1 MRAGEVLDARYELVR
16 RLDVGGMGEVWEG
29 IDRRIRRKVA
39 IKLIREEADPALVPE
54 LVSRLGREA
63 TAAGRLAHPHIVAVY
78 DYNSVAQDDAP
89 LVYIVME
96 LVRGRSLA
104 EELAQRLPTLPQALA
119 WAEQIAL
126 ALESAHGPEA
136 GVVHRDLKPGNV
148 MVTYGGLVKLLD
160 FGIARFL
167 EDNDTHHTKL
177 TGARMVGTPA
187 YMAPEQ
193 CEGRP
198 VDGRTDL
205 YALGCLLY
213 TMLTG
218 RPPFTLDR
226 GLLQVMYQQ
235 VHEVPPP
242 PSAYLPVPPP
252 VDRLVMELLAKDP
265 ADRPA
270 DAAEVVDRL
279 RTLSR
284 TLAAA
289 AAAGA
294 GAGAAG
300 AGAGAAGA
308 GSAGAGSAGAGAY
321 VPTEPDLPHA
331 PAPPVQEPAE
341 QEDADEVLE
350 GEYADPD
357 PSEVFSARIRAALV
371 ERGRV
376 ARAEDDPGIA
386 RLALGELLTDT
397 VRLFGAEDPLTVEF
411 GFDLACACARDGLFG
426 EASALLGEIV
436 PRMEALHG
444 PEDRRTLYARCL
456 LPWYLAGAG
465 ALREAA
471 GLYADVVRDLRRV
484 LGESDSLTLHTRYQ
498 YVTQLAKAGDDVGAV
513 QLWLS
518 LIPRLDSEQRTVGSL
533 GADARRELCD
543 AVLRLRDNA
552 EAAARLRVLVAH
564 LVGLLEDGREE
575 TYAARIVMAGWVADA
590 GTAQE
595 TLPTWRVLISD
606 CTAALGEE
614 HPLTL
619 LARFRLAEHTEG
631 AGRPAEARALLVELM
646 PALYA
651 HQGPAGELVLRARYL
666 LALTTRAVDPAADLA
681 QWEELA
687 PDLEALLGSGD
698 RLTVDAWFRLAL
710 ALSARDRPAEA
721 LPLLNSVLP
730 RRSELFGADEPVTL
744 RGRCAQAAGVA
755 ALHGE
760 AVARP
765 MWRELLAELTR
776 AMGAR
781 HDLTRGVRERLGLAP
796 EPEEARAADL
806 PGLGPAWTARAT

>member
-78 DYNSVAQDDAP
+78 DYNSVEQDDVP

-104 EELAQRLPTLPQALA
+104 EELAQRLPVLPQALA

-218 RPPFTLDR
+218 RPPFTLER

-242 PSAYLPVPPP
+242 PSAYRPVPAP
-252 VDRLVMELLAKDP
+252 VDRLVMELLAKAP

-284 TLAAA
+284 TLAASAAPA
-289 AAAGA
+289 AAEA
-294 GAGAAG
+294 GAGAA
-300 AGAGAAGA
+300 A
-308 GSAGAGSAGAGAY
+308 AGAGAY
-321 VPTEPDLPHA
+321 VPTEPDLP
-331 PAPPVQEPAE
+331 PAPPLHGGG
-341 QEDADEVLE
+341 EDGEDGGAGEAAGDEDEDEVLE

-357 PSEVFSARIRAALV
+357 PGEAFSARIRAGLV
-371 ERGRV
+371 ERGRA

-386 RLALGELLTDT
+386 RLALGEVLADT
-397 VRLFGAEDPLTVEF
+397 VRLFGPGDPLTVEF

-444 PEDRRTLYARCL
+444 PGDRRTLYARCL
-456 LPWYLAGAG
+456 LPWYLANAG

-471 GLYADVVRDLRRV
+471 GLYADIVRDLRRV

-498 YVTQLAKAGDDVGAV
+498 YVTQLAKAGDDIGAV

-518 LIPRLDSEQRTVGSL
+518 LIPRLDSEQRTVGAL
-533 GADARRELCD
+533 CADARRELCD
-543 AVLRLRDNA
+543 AVLRLRGNP
-552 EAAARLRVLVAH
+552 EAAVRLRVLVAN

-575 TYAARIVMAGWVADA
+575 TYAARIVMAGWVAEA
-590 GTAQE
+590 GTPQE

-631 AGRPAEARALLVELM
+631 AGRPAEARALLGELM

-666 LALTTRAVDPAADLA
+666 LALTARAAGPAADLA

-698 RLTVDAWFRLAL
+698 RLTVDAWLRLAL

-721 LPLLNSVLP
+721 LPLLNAVLP
-730 RRSELFGADEPVTL
+730 RRSDLYGADEPVTL
-744 RGRCAQAAGVA
+744 RGRYAQAAGVA

-765 MWRELLAELTR
+765 MWRELLAEVTR
-776 AMGAR
+776 AMGGR
-781 HDLTRGVRERLGLAP
+781 HDLTRAVRERLGLAP
-796 EPEEARAADL
+796 EPEEARSADL
-806 PGLGPAWTARAT
+806 PGLGPVWTVRAT

>member
-1 MRAGEVLDARYELVR
+1 MRAGEVLDTRYELVK

-78 DYNSVAQDDAP
+78 DYNSVAQDEVP

-104 EELAQRLPTLPQALA
+104 EELAQRLPALPQALA

-242 PSAYLPVPPP
+242 PSAYRPVPSP

-270 DAAEVVDRL
+270 DAAQVVDRL
-279 RTLSR
+279 RTLGR
-284 TLAAA
+284 ALAAA
-289 AAAGA
+289 GGRGDPAAAPAPA
-294 GAGAAG
+294 GFT
-300 AGAGAAGA
+300 
-308 GSAGAGSAGAGAY
+308 GAGAY
-321 VPTEPDLPHA
+321 VPTEPDLPAA
-331 PAPPVQEPAE
+331 PVAGSRPAAADGTPDGLQGDDE
-341 QEDADEVLE
+341 VREDDEVLE

-357 PSEVFSARIRAALV
+357 PSEVFSARIRAGLV

-376 ARAEDDPGIA
+376 ARGEDDPGIA
-386 RLALGELLTDT
+386 RLALGEVLADT
-397 VRLFGAEDPLTVEF
+397 VRLFGAEDPLTVEL

-436 PRMEALHG
+436 PRMAGLYG

-456 LPWYLAGAG
+456 LPWYLGSAGA
-465 ALREAA
+465 APEAA
-471 GLYADVVRDLRRV
+471 ELYGDVVRDLRRV
-484 LGESDSLTLHTRYQ
+484 LGETDSLTLHTRYQ
-498 YVTQLAKAGDDVGAV
+498 HVAQLAKAGDDIGAV

-518 LIPRLDSEQRTVGSL
+518 LIPRLDAEQRTVGAI

-543 AVLRLRDNA
+543 CVLRLRGDV
-552 EAAARLRVLVAH
+552 EAAGRLRMLVPN
-564 LVGLLEDGREE
+564 LVNLLEDGLEQ
-575 TYAARIVMAGWVADA
+575 TYAARMVMVGWIGDA

-595 TLPTWRVLISD
+595 TLPAWRVLISD
-606 CTAALGEE
+606 CAAALGEE

-619 LARFRLAEHTEG
+619 LARFRLAEHTAG
-631 AGRPAEARALLVELM
+631 AGQAPEAHALLVELL
-646 PALYA
+646 PALTA
-651 HQGPAGELVLRARYL
+651 QQGPAGELVLRARYL
-666 LALTTRAVDPAADLA
+666 LALAARAVDPAADLA
-681 QWEELA
+681 RWEELA
-687 PDLEALLGSGD
+687 PDLEALLGGGD

-710 ALSARDRPAEA
+710 ALAEQDRPAEA
-721 LPLLNSVLP
+721 LPLLDAVLA
-730 RRSELFGADEPVTL
+730 RRAELFGADEPVTL
-744 RGRCAQAAGVA
+744 RGRCAQAAGLA

-760 AVARP
+760 AAARP
-765 MWRELLAELTR
+765 RWRELLPEVTRALGGRHALTR
-776 AMGAR
+776 E
-781 HDLTRGVRERLGLAP
+781 VRRRLGLAP
-796 EPEEARAADL
+796 EPGEARPADL
-806 PGLGPAWTARAT
+806 HGPGARPVRAT

>member
-78 DYNSVAQDDAP
+78 DYNSVAQDDVP

-289 AAAGA
+289 AAPTGA
-294 GAGAAG
+294 GA
-300 AGAGAAGA
+300 
-308 GSAGAGSAGAGAY
+308 AGAGAY
-321 VPTEPDLPHA
+321 VPTEPDLP
-331 PAPPVQEPAE
+331 PPPPRPLTDGEDEEAE
-341 QEDADEVLE
+341 EGEEDEDEVLE

-357 PSEVFSARIRAALV
+357 PGEAFGARIRAALV

-376 ARAEDDPGIA
+376 ARGEDDPGIA
-386 RLALGELLTDT
+386 RMALGELLADT
-397 VRLFGAEDPLTVEF
+397 IRLFGAGDPLTVEF

-471 GLYADVVRDLRRV
+471 GLYADIVRDLRRV
-484 LGESDSLTLHTRYQ
+484 LGETDSLTLHTRYQ
-498 YVTQLAKAGDDVGAV
+498 YVTQLARAGDDVGAV

-518 LIPRLDSEQRTVGSL
+518 LIPRLDSEQRTVGTL

-543 AVLRLRDNA
+543 AVLRLRGNP
-552 EAAARLRVLVAH
+552 EAAARLRVLVSQ

-606 CTAALGEE
+606 CTAALGED

-631 AGRPAEARALLVELM
+631 AGRPSEARALLVELM
-646 PALYA
+646 PTLYA

-666 LALTTRAVDPAADLA
+666 LALTARAVDPAAGLA

-721 LPLLNSVLP
+721 LRLLDAVLV
-730 RRSELFGADEPVTL
+730 RRAELFGADDPLTL
-744 RGRCAQAAGVA
+744 RGRYAQVAGLA

-765 MWRELLAELTR
+765 RWRELLPEVTR
-776 AMGAR
+776 ALGGRHALAR
-781 HDLTRGVRERLGLAP
+781 EVRQRLGLPP
-796 EPEEARAADL
+796 EPGQPRPVDLLDL
-806 PGLGPAWTARAT
+806 PDLPDLGARTARAT

>member
-78 DYNSVAQDDAP
+78 DYNSVAQDDVP

-104 EELAQRLPTLPQALA
+104 EELAQRLPPLPQALA

-193 CEGRP
+193 CDGRP

-218 RPPFTLDR
+218 RPPFTLER

-242 PSAYLPVPPP
+242 PSALLPVPGS
-252 VDRLVMELLAKDP
+252 VDRLVMDLLAKDP

-270 DAAEVVDRL
+270 DAAQVVDRL

-284 TLAAA
+284 TLAATAAGPA
-289 AAAGA
+289 AAAP
-294 GAGAAG
+294 
-300 AGAGAAGA
+300 
-308 GSAGAGSAGAGAY
+308 AGAGSAGAGAY
-321 VPTEPDLPHA
+321 VPTEPDLPAGA
-331 PAPPVQEPAE
+331 PSVQEPAE
-341 QEDADEVLE
+341 DEDEDANDDEVLE

-357 PSEVFSARIRAALV
+357 PGEVFSARIRAALV

-397 VRLFGAEDPLTVEF
+397 VRLFGAEDPLTVGF

-426 EASALLGEIV
+426 EASALLGRIV
-436 PRMEALHG
+436 PHMEALHG

-456 LPWYLAGAG
+456 LPWYLASAG

-471 GLYADVVRDLRRV
+471 ELYADVVRDLRRV
-484 LGESDSLTLHTRYQ
+484 LGETDSLTLHTRYQ
-498 YVTQLAKAGDDVGAV
+498 YVTQLAKSGDDVGAV

-518 LIPRLDSEQRTVGSL
+518 LIPRLDSEQRTVGAL

-543 AVLRLRDNA
+543 AVLRLRGNA
-552 EAAARLRVLVAH
+552 EAAARLRVLVSH

-631 AGRPAEARALLVELM
+631 AGRPSEARALLVELM

-710 ALSARDRPAEA
+710 ALSARDRQAEA
-721 LPLLNSVLP
+721 LALLNAVLP
-730 RRSELFGADEPVTL
+730 RRGELFGADEPVTL

-776 AMGAR
+776 ALGGR
-781 HDLTRGVRERLGLAP
+781 HELTRGVRERLGLVP
-796 EPEEARAADL
+796 EPEEVRSADL
-806 PGLGPAWTARAT
+806 PGLGPVWTVRAT

>member
-16 RLDVGGMGEVWEG
+16 RLDMGGMGEVWEG

-78 DYNSVAQDDAP
+78 DYNSVEQDDVP

-104 EELAQRLPTLPQALA
+104 EELAQRLPPLPQALA

-218 RPPFTLDR
+218 RPPFTLER

-235 VHEVPPP
+235 VHELPPP
-242 PSAYLPVPPP
+242 PSAYGPVPAP

-270 DAAEVVDRL
+270 DAAQVVDRL

-289 AAAGA
+289 SAPATEAPEPAAAA
-294 GAGAAG
+294 
-300 AGAGAAGA
+300 
-308 GSAGAGSAGAGAY
+308 AGAY
-321 VPTEPDLPHA
+321 VPTEPDLP
-331 PAPPVQEPAE
+331 PAPPLREARE
-341 QEDADEVLE
+341 ADANEDEVLE

-357 PSEVFSARIRAALV
+357 PGEAFGARIRAALV
-371 ERGRV
+371 ERGRA

-386 RLALGELLTDT
+386 RLALGELLADT
-397 VRLFGAEDPLTVEF
+397 VRLLGAEDPLTVEF
-411 GFDLACACARDGLFG
+411 GFDLACTCARDGLFG

-444 PEDRRTLYARCL
+444 PGDRRTLYARCL
-456 LPWYLAGAG
+456 LPRYLANAG

-471 GLYADVVRDLRRV
+471 ELYAEIVRDLRRV
-484 LGESDSLTLHTRYQ
+484 LGETDSLTLHTRYQ
-498 YVTQLAKAGDDVGAV
+498 YVAQLAKAGDDIGAV

-543 AVLRLRDNA
+543 AVLRLRGNP
-552 EAAARLRVLVAH
+552 EAAVRLRVLVSH

-575 TYAARIVMAGWVADA
+575 AYAARIVMAGWVAEA

-631 AGRPAEARALLVELM
+631 AGRPAEARALLVALM

-666 LALTTRAVDPAADLA
+666 LALTARAADPAADLA

-710 ALSARDRPAEA
+710 ALSARDRQAEA
-721 LPLLNSVLP
+721 LPLLNAVLP
-730 RRSELFGADEPVTL
+730 RRSDLFGADEPVTL
-744 RGRCAQAAGVA
+744 RGRYAQAAGVA

-765 MWRELLAELTR
+765 MWRELLAEVTR
-776 AMGAR
+776 AMGGR
-781 HDLTRGVRERLGLAP
+781 HYLTRAVRERLGLAP
-796 EPEEARAADL
+796 EPEGAGSADL
-806 PGLGPAWTARAT
+806 PGPCPVWTVRAT

>member
-29 IDRRIRRKVA
+29 VDRRIRRKVA

-78 DYNSVAQDDAP
+78 DYNSVEQDDVP

-193 CEGRP
+193 CDGRP

-218 RPPFTLDR
+218 RPPFTLER

-242 PSAYLPVPPP
+242 PSAYLPVPAP
-252 VDRLVMELLAKDP
+252 VDRLVMDLLAKDP

-270 DAAEVVDRL
+270 DAADVVDRL

-284 TLAAA
+284 ALSAAA
-289 AAAGA
+289 APAAP
-294 GAGAAG
+294 AA
-300 AGAGAAGA
+300 
-308 GSAGAGSAGAGAY
+308 AGAGAY
-321 VPTEPDLPHA
+321 VPTEPDLPPIREA
-331 PAPPVQEPAE
+331 DDE
-341 QEDADEVLE
+341 QSDVEDDEVLE

-357 PSEVFSARIRAALV
+357 PGEAFRARIRAALV

-376 ARAEDDPGIA
+376 ARGEDDPGIA
-386 RLALGELLTDT
+386 RLALAEVLDDT
-397 VRLFGAEDPLTVEF
+397 VRLFGPGDPLTVEL

-471 GLYADVVRDLRRV
+471 ELYADVVRDLRRV
-484 LGESDSLTLHTRYQ
+484 LGDTDSLTLHTRYQ
-498 YVTQLAKAGDDVGAV
+498 YVAQLAKAGDDIGAV

-518 LIPRLDSEQRTVGSL
+518 LIPRLDSEQRTVGAL

-543 AVLRLRDNA
+543 AVLRLRGNP
-552 EAAARLRVLVAH
+552 EAAARLRVLVAN

-575 TYAARIVMAGWVADA
+575 TYAARIVMAGWVAEA

-606 CTAALGEE
+606 CTAALGAE

-619 LARFRLAEHTEG
+619 LARFRLAEHTEA
-631 AGRPAEARALLVELM
+631 AGRLAEARALLVELM

-666 LALTTRAVDPAADLA
+666 LALTARATGPAGGPAADPAAELA

-710 ALSARDRPAEA
+710 ALSARDRQAEA

-730 RRSELFGADEPVTL
+730 RRGELFGADEPVTL
-744 RGRCAQAAGVA
+744 RGRYAQAAGVA

-765 MWRELLAELTR
+765 MWRELLAEVTR
-776 AMGAR
+776 ALGGR
-781 HDLTRGVRERLGLAP
+781 HDLARAVRERLGLDP
-796 EPEEARAADL
+796 EPGEALSADL
-806 PGLGPAWTARAT
+806 PGLGPVWTVRPG

>member
-78 DYNSVAQDDAP
+78 DYNSVAQDDVP

-242 PSAYLPVPPP
+242 PSAYSPVPSP
-252 VDRLVMELLAKDP
+252 VDLLVMELLAKDP
-265 ADRPA
+265 ADRPS

-289 AAAGA
+289 AAPEPP
-294 GAGAAG
+294 
-300 AGAGAAGA
+300 
-308 GSAGAGSAGAGAY
+308 AGAGSAGAGAY
-321 VPTEPDLPHA
+321 VPTEPDLP
-331 PAPPVQEPAE
+331 PAPPPVREPDG
-341 QEDADEVLE
+341 DAYEDEVLE

-357 PSEVFSARIRAALV
+357 PGEVFSARIRAELV
-371 ERGRV
+371 ERGRL

-386 RLALGELLTDT
+386 RLALGRLLADT
-397 VRLFGAEDPLTVEF
+397 IRLFGAEDPLTVEF

-471 GLYADVVRDLRRV
+471 ELYADIVRDLRRV
-484 LGESDSLTLHTRYQ
+484 LGETDSLTLHTRYQ
-498 YVTQLAKAGDDVGAV
+498 YVTQLARAGDDVGAV

-518 LIPRLDSEQRTVGSL
+518 LIPRLDSEQHTVGAL
-533 GADARRELCD
+533 CADARRELCD
-543 AVLRLRDNA
+543 AVLRLRGNA
-552 EAAARLRVLVAH
+552 EAAARLRVLVAN

-631 AGRPAEARALLVELM
+631 AGRPSEARALLEELM

-721 LPLLNSVLP
+721 LPLLNAVLP

-781 HDLTRGVRERLGLAP
+781 HGLTREVRERLGLAP
-796 EPEEARAADL
+796 EPEEAHSADL
-806 PGLGPAWTARAT
+806 PGLGPVWTVRAT